1 MSLTLFSSPGCH
13 LCEQA
18 EDIVDYVGVP
28 FEVVDITSDV
38 ELVRLYGIR
47 IPVLKR
53 SDGAELGWRR
63 PGMARGPHPRRRR
76 GHLRQ
81 HVSTLHRR
89 SRRLLV

>member
-1 MSLTLFSSPGCH
+1 MSLTLFSSLGCH

-38 ELVRLYGIR
+38 ELVRLYGVR

-53 SDGAELGWRR
+53 SDGSELGWPFDALDVERFT
-63 PGMARGPHPRRRR
+63 A
-76 GHLRQ
+76 
-81 HVSTLHRR
+81 
-89 SRRLLV
+89 

>member
-38 ELVRLYGIR
+38 ELVRLYGVR

-53 SDGAELGWRR
+53 
-63 PGMARGPHPRRRR
+63 
-76 GHLRQ
+76 Q
-81 HVSTLHRR
+81 
-89 SRRLLV
+89 

>member
-18 EDIVDYVGVP
+18 GDIVDYVGVP
-28 FEVVDITSDV
+28 FEVVDISSDV

-53 SDGAELGWRR
+53 SDGAELGWPFDALDVERFT
-63 PGMARGPHPRRRR
+63 A
-76 GHLRQ
+76 
-81 HVSTLHRR
+81 
-89 SRRLLV
+89 

>member
-1 MSLTLFSSPGCH
+1 MSLTLFSSSGCH

-53 SDGAELGWRR
+53 SDGAELGWPFDALDVERFT
-63 PGMARGPHPRRRR
+63 A
-76 GHLRQ
+76 
-81 HVSTLHRR
+81 
-89 SRRLLV
+89 